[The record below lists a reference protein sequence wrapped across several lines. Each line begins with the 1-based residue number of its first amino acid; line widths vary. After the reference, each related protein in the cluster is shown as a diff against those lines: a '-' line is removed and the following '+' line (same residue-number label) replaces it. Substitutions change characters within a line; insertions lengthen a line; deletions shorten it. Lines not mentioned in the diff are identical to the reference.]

1 MDGCGRISQQDIKM
15 PFHSPGS
22 SQGPVAFSLSALGV
36 ISLSLGQLDR
46 ENTALCFKNL
56 KPRLAFLNVC

>member
-1 MDGCGRISQQDIKM
+1 M

-56 KPRLAFLNVC
+56 KPHLAFLNVC